1 MGLCLYP
8 AFLGGNVYEK
18 FYENVLHLLDM
29 GMENSIAV
37 GSDFDGADMSDE
49 LCGVNQIPQLRRF
62 LCEKG
67 LGEELTEKIFF
78 KNAQKYAETF
88 DKRRKV
94 V

>member
-1 MGLCLYP
+1 
-8 AFLGGNVYEK
+8 
-18 FYENVLHLLDM
+18 M

-37 GSDFDGADMSDE
+37 GSDFDGADMSPK
-49 LCGVNQIPQLRRF
+49 LCGVNQIPQLRCF
-62 LCEKG
+62 LYKKG

-78 KNAQKYAETF
+78 KNAQKYTETF